1 MLICNRVNTAMHSCI
16 YITEIQGM
24 IFGLLDLHDCTQ
36 LARTCRSFYDQ
47 ATDIVWGHI
56 TSLIPFIRC
65 MPTEILTYA
74 VTQPS
79 PTPTFHQVEIVS
91 FDSPLQQLVL

>member
-1 MLICNRVNTAMHSCI
+1 MHSCI

-24 IFGLLDLHDCTQ
+24 VFGLLDLHDCTQ

-91 FDSPLQQLVL
+91 FDSSLQQLVL